1 MAVTYADSKEIKW
14 TTYPSGL
21 DSISTVSILAWFS
34 YSSLNVTDSAIMTRF
49 GSDATYFWRMVL
61 SSSGTLRF
69 NKREGASNTTGAW
82 DTSSTLSSSTL
93 YFSAA
98 TFDFGSV
105 SNTPVIYLN
114 GSSVSISATVTP
126 VATGTRPADG
136 NITSSVVTANRGIIG
151 TIYNTLVYNRILSAS
166 EIADAYA
173 SKLAIP
179 SYRGLIFAPQLW
191 GCAGGVAEG
200 GTMAA
205 GNTVADAV
213 SGALG
218 VPSGSP
224 VFKGDTVL
232 TFQS

>member
-82 DTSSTLSSSTL
+82 DTSSVLSSSTL
-93 YFSAA
+93 YFAAA

-105 SNTPVIYLN
+105 SNVPVIYLN
-114 GSSVSISATVTP
+114 GSSVSISATITP

-151 TIYNTLVYNRILSAS
+151 TIYNTLVYNRILSAT
-166 EIADAYA
+166 EILDAYN

-179 SYRGLIFAPQLW
+179 SWRGLIFAPQLW
-191 GCAGGVAEG
+191 SVQDGAVLGSSNIVR
-200 GTMAA
+200 
-205 GNTVADAV
+205 DLV
-213 SGALG
+213 SGAAG

-224 VFKGDTVL
+224 VGRGDNVL
-232 TFQS
+232 RIEGIN